1 MQRKLLKMIGML
13 MLLACFAMVFAATES
28 VHASTLADGT
38 YTIDYTIKKP
48 DDESVSMANDY
59 WDKPA
64 TLIVSGGAI
73 TVQMTVNHSEWVT
86 KFKVPSGSSYVDTK
100 IISRDESANT
110 RLTQFTIDSVDKP
123 MLSQIH
129 VTVPEI
135 DYDHDY
141 TIRFV
146 FDKNSLKLISEPE
159 ATATPEPTAKATAAP
174 KPDEKAAASEKDSS
188 AKPSNPTKESTAAE
202 KNDGAK
208 AGEATKAPAATAAA
222 TDTKNDSAEKDDAQ
236 SSNQTVDNGANA
248 ASAVSTTEPDQA
260 GKADQSEAATSTDE
274 QNSDEAAVEESAEE
288 PSETNQEEVE
298 LSAALDGA
306 VADDTDGVMSASVA
320 PESSKKTG
328 IIIISFLTVLLVA
341 SAITIAIY
349 RKRKS
354 KAA

>member
-1 MQRKLLKMIGML
+1 
-13 MLLACFAMVFAATES
+13 MLLACFAVLFTATES
-28 VHASTLADGT
+28 VHASTLGDGT

-86 KFKVPSGSSYVDTK
+86 QFKVPSGSSFVDSK
-100 IISRDESANT
+100 VISRDESANT

-146 FDKNSLKLISEPE
+146 FDTNSLKLISEPE
-159 ATATPEPTAKATAAP
+159 AAATPEPTAKATATS
-174 KPDEKAAASEKDSS
+174 KPTEKATASEVKAGSS
-188 AKPSNPTKESTAAE
+188 SMKPSNPTKDSTNAEKKDEAKAAE
-202 KNDGAK
+202 
-208 AGEATKAPAATAAA
+208 ATSAPASTAAA
-222 TDTKNDSAEKDDAQ
+222 TDSKAGTADKDDDQ
-236 SSNQTVDNGANA
+236 SSNQTVDNESKTVQDTNTATAEQVNKDND
-248 ASAVSTTEPDQA
+248 TTGSE
-260 GKADQSEAATSTDE
+260 QSKQSLDE
-274 QNSDEAAVEESAEE
+274 SVAEE
-288 PSETNQEEVE
+288 LAEENTLTDNEEVK
-298 LSAALDGA
+298 LTPALDGA
-306 VADDTDGVMSASVA
+306 VADSIDGVMSASVT
-320 PESSKKTG
+320 PESSKKNG
-328 IIIISFLTVLLVA
+328 IIIISFLAVLLIA
-341 SAITIAIY
+341 SVITIAIY

-354 KAA
+354 NAA